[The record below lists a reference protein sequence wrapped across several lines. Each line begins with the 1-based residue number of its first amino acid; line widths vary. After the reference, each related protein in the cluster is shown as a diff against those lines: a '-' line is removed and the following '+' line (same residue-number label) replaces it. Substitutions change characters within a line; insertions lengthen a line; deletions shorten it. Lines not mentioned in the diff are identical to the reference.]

1 MGKKR
6 ATPEEIAQ
14 VRQALHLTYPDCFAG
29 KGQQKRPLKIGI
41 HKDVLSDGR
50 EKMPGLSC
58 RLIRAGLRDYVSG
71 PTYLR
76 NMLAGTPRIDLDGNP
91 DGVVEEAHE
100 VAAKAQLAA
109 MKPVGGKRGHF
120 KGKGQKRE
128 RRAA

>member
-6 ATPEEIAQ
+6 ATPAEVAQ
-14 VRQALHLTYPDCFAG
+14 VRQALHITYPKCFAA

-41 HKDVLSDGR
+41 HKDLLANGR
-50 EKMPGLSC
+50 EMMPGLSC

-76 NMLAGTPRIDLDGNP
+76 NMLAGAERIDLDGNP
-91 DGVVEEAHE
+91 AGVVTEDHE
-100 VAAKAQLAA
+100 VQARRQIAAL
-109 MKPVGGKRGHF
+109 KPVGGGRGHF
-120 KGKGQKRE
+120 KGKGRNRS